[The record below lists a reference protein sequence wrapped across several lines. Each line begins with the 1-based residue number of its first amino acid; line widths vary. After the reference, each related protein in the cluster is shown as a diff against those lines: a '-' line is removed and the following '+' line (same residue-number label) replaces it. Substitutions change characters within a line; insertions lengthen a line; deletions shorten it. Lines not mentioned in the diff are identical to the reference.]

1 MKNFYNGKNVLI
13 TGHTGFKGSWL
24 SQILVKWDAN
34 IVGYSLDSPTNPSL
48 FDLLDL
54 NSKMFS
60 IIGDIRDLDRLK
72 ETFDEFQ
79 PEIVIHMAAQPLVR
93 ESYENPVY
101 TFETN
106 VMGTVNVCECIR
118 QSKSVKSFVNVT
130 TDKVY
135 ENIEKSEGYK
145 EDEKL
150 DGFDPYSN
158 SKSCSELVTH
168 SYINSFFKNLEIP
181 TSTARAGN
189 VIGGGDFAKDRIIP
203 DCFRACEKK
212 ENIIIRNPYSI
223 RPYQHVL
230 EPLSMYLT
238 IAKEQF
244 INKEYADYYNIGPN
258 DEDCVETAKL
268 VDLFCKYFNENSDEK
283 IQWINKSDNGPHEA
297 NFLKL
302 DNTKI
307 KQTFNWE
314 PTWNIEKAIE
324 KTVEWIYVYLH
335 NGDISNCVNNQINEF
350 FNKKL

>member
-1 MKNFYNGKNVLI
+1 MKHLGIFGNNWWLTLKNFYNGKNVLI

-135 ENIEKSEGYK
+135 ENIE
-145 EDEKL
+145 
-150 DGFDPYSN
+150 
-158 SKSCSELVTH
+158 
-168 SYINSFFKNLEIP
+168 
-181 TSTARAGN
+181 R
-189 VIGGGDFAKDRIIP
+189 KD
-203 DCFRACEKK
+203 K
-212 ENIIIRNPYSI
+212 
-223 RPYQHVL
+223 
-230 EPLSMYLT
+230 
-238 IAKEQF
+238 
-244 INKEYADYYNIGPN
+244 
-258 DEDCVETAKL
+258 
-268 VDLFCKYFNENSDEK
+268 
-283 IQWINKSDNGPHEA
+283 
-297 NFLKL
+297 
-302 DNTKI
+302 
-307 KQTFNWE
+307 
-314 PTWNIEKAIE
+314 
-324 KTVEWIYVYLH
+324 
-335 NGDISNCVNNQINEF
+335 
-350 FNKKL
+350 